1 MDIEGS
7 SVSDSKRSS
16 KTAPDLQ
23 HKSASDMEHS
33 IQSVQ
38 EEEPLENF
46 IRHTWKR
53 NEAGEPQDAFSRRK
67 LDIDWKTAK
76 IHPNGVNMTTMRFP
90 YTQQEPSTSNQVERP
105 QAGTKTSRNA
115 ITLWYA
121 NR

>member
-1 MDIEGS
+1 VFLILS
-7 SVSDSKRSS
+7 ALPRQRLTYNIRVHRIWNIPFNPSKKRNLL
-16 KTAPDLQ
+16 K
-23 HKSASDMEHS
+23 
-33 IQSVQ
+33 
-38 EEEPLENF
+38 NF

-76 IHPNGVNMTTMRFP
+76 IRPNGVNMTTMRFP
-90 YTQQEPSTSNQVERP
+90 YTQQESSTSNQVERP